1 MPIDPR
7 MVAWDTEIDPAK
19 VSWDEEPSK
28 VDRFIQGAG
37 QVATDVGLGALR
49 GAGSIGATILTPI
62 DAIARKLGVQ
72 NDFVGRDDRREAMTQ
87 ATQTMGAN
95 PDSWLYGGGKLA
107 AEIAGTAGAGNALA
121 LPFKTLTSPAGQAL
135 YQGLQS
141 GGLRVGELAGT
152 TAGTAM
158 RVGTGAATGG
168 ATAGLV
174 DPEYVPTG
182 MVVGGAL
189 PAAMQ
194 VAGKVGTAA
203 RNAIFPQASPE
214 VAALAKRAETLGIQV
229 PADRLV
235 NSNPLNAA
243 ASSLN
248 YVPFSGRAQT
258 ERRMAE
264 QLDAAVS
271 RTFGQN
277 SSNVTQALRKAEPA
291 LGGEFERVLSNTGV
305 RFDQQFLGDV
315 ADVYNKAS
323 RELGDD
329 ALRPI
334 KSAID
339 DLVNKGSSGV
349 IDGKAAYNIKRD
361 LDRIGNANTP
371 TAWHALEL
379 KRKLMDALNR
389 SLGPDEAAAFAKTRE
404 QYGNMLD
411 IQKLAKHG
419 AEGGISA
426 ARLGNL
432 PYRVDNPQLVELA
445 DIAAQF
451 VKPREGAHGAA
462 QRVTLGG
469 LATAGGL
476 LGGAPALAGVAAGA
490 IGGRAANTLLNSNA
504 LRQGILGTAPITAQD
519 LGLLGSSL
527 YRASPLLAAQ

>member
-7 MVAWDTEIDPAK
+7 MVAWDKGIDPAK

-28 VDRFIQGAG
+28 FDQFIQGAG
-37 QVATDVGLGALR
+37 QVAADVGLGALR
-49 GAGSIGATILTPI
+49 GAGSIGATLLSPI
-62 DAIARKLGVQ
+62 DAIARQLGIQ
-72 NDFVGRDDRREAMTQ
+72 NDFVGRSDRRQAMTD
-87 ATQTMGAN
+87 ATRTMGAN
-95 PDSWLYGGGKLA
+95 PDSLAYGAGKLA
-107 AEIAGTAGAGNALA
+107 SEIAGTAGVGNALA
-121 LPFKTLTSPAGQAL
+121 LPFRAAGPTSQAIAH
-135 YQGLQS
+135 GLSS
-141 GGLRVGELAGT
+141 GGFRVGGMT
-152 TAGTAM
+152 GTAGNLM
-158 RVGTGAATGG
+158 RAGTGAATGA

-174 DPEYVPTG
+174 DPEYAATG
-182 MVVGGAL
+182 AVVGGAL

-214 VAALAKRAETLGIQV
+214 VAALAKRAELLGIQV

-271 RTFGQN
+271 KTFGQN
-277 SSNVTQALRKAEPA
+277 SPNVTQALRKAEPA

-305 RFDQQFLGDV
+305 KFDQQFLGDV

-339 DLVNKGSSGV
+339 DLVNKGSGGV

-361 LDRIGNANTP
+361 LDRIGNASTP

-476 LGGAPALAGVAAGA
+476 LGGAPAITGVAAGA

-504 LRQGILGTAPITAQD
+504 LRQGILGTAPPTAQE

-527 YRASPLLAAQ
+527 YRATPLLAAQ